1 MIRAI
6 LAGVRAGFLFTCFFV
21 GVLAWF
27 GGFGTVAYA
36 IVWALGLTQ

>member
-6 LAGVRAGFLFTCFFV
+6 FAGVRAGFLCTCFCV

-27 GGFGTVAYA
+27 GGFGMVAYA
-36 IVWALGLTQ
+36 IVWALGLTR